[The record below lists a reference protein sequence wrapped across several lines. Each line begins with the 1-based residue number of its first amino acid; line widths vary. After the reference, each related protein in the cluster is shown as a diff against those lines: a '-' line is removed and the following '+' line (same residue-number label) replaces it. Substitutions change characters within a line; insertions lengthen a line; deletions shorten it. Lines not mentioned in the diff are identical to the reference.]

1 MLDELLAVRNREVD
15 GRLEAI
21 TATMDRRLGELDT
34 KVDRRLEHAAKQTNA
49 IHKQLGE
56 VGQATVQ
63 MAEQAKGLSELQE
76 ILRPPKARGGFGELL
91 LENLLRD
98 RLPATAF
105 EFQYGFAGGERV
117 DAVIKVDRI
126 VPIDSKFPLDNFER
140 MLRAD
145 NDIER
150 QQFEKLFARDVKSH
164 VDAISAKYI
173 RPDEGTYDFAFMYLP
188 SEAIYYELACGRTGA
203 LLAYAHEKR
212 VLPVSPT
219 TLTAYLQVIVLGLKG
234 LQIEQHAHEVM
245 AYCAQLQKDFGR
257 FKEDFELVGT
267 HLGSA
272 QNKFLDSE
280 KRLGKFESK
289 LEQAVDSRARARA
302 GRDARAS
309 ARGRRR
315 LVEAQ
320 AARRRPRRARGPGAA
335 GSPSTVPPWAS
346 VWCTARSRPS
356 SRRSICVP
364 SSGQAPPSIPTRPQA
379 GHSQASWSA
388 PSWKRSRSTRPSE
401 AASSVGPQPEEARA
415 LRPASS
421 FQRSTASVSCSP
433 RHDSSSGSTSSS
445 SSAGVAW
452 ASALVQP
459 MIALRASFES
469 TSSNSERVSSEATTI
484 SCGPRSRRI
493 CSSTCSATS
502 FRWSWTSFSMCR
514 W

>member
-1 MLDELLAVRNREVD
+1 MVIAITLIVLLVAGVALALWLSRRLGESGAETARVLDELLALRNRDVD

-63 MAEQAKGLSELQE
+63 MAEQAKGLSQLQE

-164 VDAISAKYI
+164 VDAISSKYI

-267 HLGSA
+267 HLGRA

-289 LEQAVDSRARARA
+289 LEQAVDSEPELEPAETHELPRAV
-302 GRDARAS
+302 DAA
-309 ARGRRR
+309 
-315 LVEAQ
+315 
-320 AARRRPRRARGPGAA
+320 
-335 GSPSTVPPWAS
+335 
-346 VWCTARSRPS
+346 
-356 SRRSICVP
+356 
-364 SSGQAPPSIPTRPQA
+364 
-379 GHSQASWSA
+379 
-388 PSWKRSRSTRPSE
+388 
-401 AASSVGPQPEEARA
+401 
-415 LRPASS
+415 
-421 FQRSTASVSCSP
+421 
-433 RHDSSSGSTSSS
+433 
-445 SSAGVAW
+445 
-452 ASALVQP
+452 
-459 MIALRASFES
+459 
-469 TSSNSERVSSEATTI
+469 
-484 SCGPRSRRI
+484 
-493 CSSTCSATS
+493 
-502 FRWSWTSFSMCR
+502 
-514 W
+514 